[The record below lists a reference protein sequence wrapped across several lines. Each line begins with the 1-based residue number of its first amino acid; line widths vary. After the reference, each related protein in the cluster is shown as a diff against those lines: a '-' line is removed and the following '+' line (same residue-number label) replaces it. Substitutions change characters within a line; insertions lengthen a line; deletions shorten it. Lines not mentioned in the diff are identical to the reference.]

1 MQNAY
6 FDMKWLYS
14 SDGCWRLEL
23 RTESWNPFY
32 PVRGINASWNTC
44 VCISQ
49 HAKVINHIL
58 KHGCNTQYVSAV
70 FFIHNDNISM
80 GNCIHAAVDQG
91 LEFPII
97 KSLSLWCVKKI
108 SVSIFQGL
116 LMMWRAQQKKK
127 KKDSYFTA
135 AYLSQK
141 VLNSGYGQTS
151 TPQLKD
157 IHSIVIHSRS
167 KHWTSRVCEI
177 GHSLHNSPKHC
188 AETNKTAGELAVGW
202 WSYNAFIIIPA
213 RVRLSETKSCSE
225 CSDVHTG
232 IHL

>member
-1 MQNAY
+1 MA
-6 FDMKWLYS
+6 
-14 SDGCWRLEL
+14 
-23 RTESWNPFY
+23 
-32 PVRGINASWNTC
+32 
-44 VCISQ
+44 
-49 HAKVINHIL
+49 VIHSM
-58 KHGCNTQYVSAV
+58 CQQ

-80 GNCIHAAVDQG
+80 GNCIQAAVDQG

-97 KSLSLWCVKKI
+97 KSLSLWCVKKKK
-108 SVSIFQGL
+108 SVLAFFRVCLWCEGHNK
-116 LMMWRAQQKKK
+116 KKK

-157 IHSIVIHSRS
+157 MHSIVIHSRS

-225 CSDVHTG
+225 CSGVHTG